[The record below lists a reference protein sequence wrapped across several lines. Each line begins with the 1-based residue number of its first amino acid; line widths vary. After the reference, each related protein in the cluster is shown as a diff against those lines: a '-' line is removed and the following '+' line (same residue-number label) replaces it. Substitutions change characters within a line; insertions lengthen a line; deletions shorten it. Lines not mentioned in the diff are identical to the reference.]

1 MSILKAFNNHLKEFM
16 KDIILVFPQ
25 DTELKTTNI
34 FLEGLIYYNP
44 SAIIK
49 VWKKKIN
56 EIYQEQ
62 IQKGDYKFFINK
74 DYEQDIGNGKDD
86 LMDSIKK
93 MQLKIGNMSEE
104 NKIKAMKYVQNL
116 TKLCKLYFINKG

>member
-34 FLEGLIYYNP
+34 FLEGLIYSNP

-49 VWKKKIN
+49 VWKKHI
-56 EIYQEQ
+56 
-62 IQKGDYKFFINK
+62 
-74 DYEQDIGNGKDD
+74 
-86 LMDSIKK
+86 S
-93 MQLKIGNMSEE
+93 
-104 NKIKAMKYVQNL
+104 
-116 TKLCKLYFINKG
+116 